1 MSCAGRVNTALASLP
16 WVEKHEVDFGRKEAH
31 ITVNGK
37 FDKAATLKAITDL
50 GFGAT
55 VKKVG

>member
-1 MSCAGRVNTALASLP
+1 M
-16 WVEKHEVDFGRKEAH
+16 EKHEVDFGKKEAH

-37 FDKAATLKAITDL
+37 FDKVATLKAVTDL

-55 VKKVG
+55 VKKIG